1 MNKVLLFYDFCKKTC
16 KEDAKCKE
24 ECNKTLQNFFKE
36 ITKNKSNY
44 LNKSNNLNIYY
55 I

>member
-16 KEDAKCKE
+16 KEDSKCKK

-36 ITKNKSNY
+36 IKKNRLST
-44 LNKSNNLNIYY
+44 SNNLKIYY
-55 I
+55 L